1 MSFVHLHTHTEYSL
15 LDGSNKIK
23 SYVKKCLDMGMTAAA
38 ITDHGNMYGVTKF
51 YDECIAQGLKPII
64 GCEVYVAPGS
74 RFDREIVKGEDRYFH
89 LILLAENDL
98 GYHNLIKIVS
108 AGYVEG
114 FYYKPRVDFE
124 IIEKYHEGIICLS
137 ACLAGEVARA
147 LDRGAYDEAKEVAL
161 RYRDCFG
168 ENNYFLEMQ
177 DHGIAAQQNVNQGL
191 LRLSKETGI
200 PLVVTNDCHYTNK
213 EDAYSHDVLLCI
225 QTAAK
230 LEDVDRMRFET
241 EEFYVKSEEEML
253 ELFPYA
259 KEAVYRTQEIA
270 DRCNVEI
277 KYHIAGL
284 PPFDVPEGYNA
295 WTYLNKLC
303 FDGLKE
309 RYGDDAHL
317 YEDRLN
323 YELNTIKEMGYVE
336 YFLIVWDFINYART
350 HNIPVGPGRGSAAGS
365 LISYTTGITDI
376 DPMKYNLVFERFLN
390 PERVSMPDIDTDF
403 DPEGREEVIDY
414 VRKKYGDDCVT
425 QIVTFGTLK
434 PKSVVQD
441 VGRVMGL
448 PIPFTNS
455 IKKLIP
461 DVMPDDKKVT
471 IENAIAYNPE
481 LKAMYESDDE
491 VRKLLDICMSLE
503 GLPRNTGVH
512 AAGVVISGKPTD
524 EYMPLALGKGDVI
537 ITQYEKEVIEEIGLL
552 KMDFLGLRNLTVIN
566 DTIKQV
572 EKNHNITLDLHEI
585 DYNDK
590 GVMEL
595 FAEGK
600 TDGVFQ
606 FESAGMKSLLK
617 RLNPTQIGDLILANA
632 VYRPGPMDFIP
643 DIIDCKNTGKQSPII
658 EKFPLLKDVLSDT
671 YGFPVYQEQVMQI
684 MTTCAGYT
692 MGRAD
697 NVRRMM
703 SKKKKDKLAAER
715 PAFVQ
720 GCHEKN
726 GISAEDANWLFD
738 QLMPFALYGFNKS
751 HATAYS
757 YVAVQTAYLKKYYPL
772 EFMAALMTSVLN
784 SSTKIAE
791 YIGECREE
799 GINLLPP
806 DVNYGEADFS
816 VDNGNIR
823 YGLSAIKSVGSSTVL
838 SIIKER
844 EQNGMYRDLE
854 DFITRVSMYDANK
867 RTVENLIKAG
877 ALDSLEGN
885 RNQKIQ
891 IYQEI
896 MDSVNH
902 NKKNSMAGQMSLFDF
917 ANEEQKEDLKISLP
931 NVEEFPKEVLLAFE
945 RELMGV
951 YVSGHPLDEYI
962 PLLEKNVTAHAR
974 EFMSNSDVEEA
985 TEAEAINEG
994 FASIKDG
1001 AEVVVGGIIMD
1012 STIKYTKNGK
1022 AMAFINLEDLTGS
1035 LEVIL
1040 FPNSFEK
1047 ARPIVTEGNKVFVKG
1062 HVQNEDERGAKLICD
1077 DIKSFADSK
1086 REIWIKF
1093 ANKEAYD
1100 ASEGKLLENIRL
1112 MDGNDALG
1120 IYLAEEKA
1128 YKRMGA
1134 NNSVDASEDNVTH
1147 LRDLFGSENV
1157 KVIYKK
1163 VEFASRNKRW

>member
-23 SYVKKCLDMGMTAAA
+23 AYVKKCLDMGMTAAA

-51 YDECIAQGLKPII
+51 YDECMAQGLKPVI

-74 RFDREIVKGEDRYFH
+74 RFDREMVKGEDRYYH
-89 LILLAENDL
+89 LILLAENDV
-98 GYHNLIKIVS
+98 GYHNLMKIVS
-108 AGYVEG
+108 IGYVDG

-124 IIEKYHEGIICLS
+124 TIEKYHEGLICLS

-147 LDRGAYDEAKEVAL
+147 LNRGDYEEAKKVAIQ
-161 RYRDCFG
+161 YRDCFG
-168 ENNYFLEMQ
+168 KDNYFLEMQ
-177 DHGIAAQQNVNQGL
+177 DHGIAEQKNVNQGL
-191 LRLSKETGI
+191 LRLSRETGI
-200 PLVVTNDCHYTNK
+200 PLVATNDCHYTNK

-225 QTAAK
+225 QTAAR
-230 LEDVDRMRFET
+230 LEDEDRMRFET

-284 PPFDVPEGYNA
+284 PPFDVPEGYDA

-309 RYGDDAHL
+309 RYGDKSTQ
-317 YEDRLN
+317 YEQRLT

-350 HNIPVGPGRGSAAGS
+350 HGIPVGPGRGSAAGS

-376 DPMKYNLVFERFLN
+376 DPMEYKLVFERFLN

-461 DVMPDDKKVT
+461 DAIPEKKVT
-471 IENAIAYNPE
+471 IETALAYSPE
-481 LKAMYESDDE
+481 LKAIYDSDDQ
-491 VRKLLDICMSLE
+491 VRQLLDICKSLE

-512 AAGVVISGKPTD
+512 AAGVVISGKPTV

-537 ITQYEKEVIEEIGLL
+537 ITQYEKEVIEAIGLL
-552 KMDFLGLRNLTVIN
+552 KMDFLGLRNLTVIS

-572 EKNHNITLDLHEI
+572 EKNYNIKLDMHEI
-585 DYNDK
+585 DYNDPA
-590 GVMEL
+590 VMEL

-600 TDGVFQ
+600 TEGVFQ
-606 FESAGMKSLLK
+606 FESSGMKGLLK
-617 RLNPTQIGDLILANA
+617 QLNPTHIGDLVLANA

-643 DIIDCKNTGKQSPII
+643 NIIECKNTGKQSPFI
-658 EKFPLLKDVLSDT
+658 EKFPILKDVLSDT

-684 MTTCAGYT
+684 MTTCAGFT

-697 NVRRMM
+697 NVRRFM
-703 SKKKKDKLAAER
+703 SKKKRDKLAAER

-720 GCHEKN
+720 GCQETN
-726 GISAEDANWLFD
+726 GIGEADAGWLFD
-738 QLMPFALYGFNKS
+738 QLMPFAEYGFNKS
-751 HATAYS
+751 HAVAYS

-772 EFMAALMTSVLN
+772 EYMASLMTSVLN

-791 YIGECREE
+791 YIAECREA
-799 GINLLPP
+799 GIKLLPP

-823 YGLSAIKSVGSSTVL
+823 YGLSAIKSVGGSTVL
-838 SIIKER
+838 SIIEER
-844 EQNGMYRDLE
+844 EKYGLYRDLE
-854 DFITRVSMYDANK
+854 DFINRVSKYDANK

-885 RNQKIQ
+885 RRQKVL
-891 IYQEI
+891 IYQQI

-902 NKKNSMAGQMSLFDF
+902 SKKNSMAGQMTLFDF
-917 ANEEQKEDLKISLP
+917 ADEEQKEALKISLP
-931 NVEEFPKEVLLAFE
+931 EADEFPKELLLAFE
-945 RELMGV
+945 KELMGV
-951 YVSGHPLDEYI
+951 YVSGHPLDDYI
-962 PLLEKNVTAHAR
+962 PVLEKNVTAHAS
-974 EFMSNSDVEEA
+974 EFMSSADADDEANGQMEEA
-985 TEAEAINEG
+985 YAT
-994 FASIKDG
+994 IKDG

-1022 AMAFINLEDLTGS
+1022 AMAFIHIEDLTGP
-1035 LEVIL
+1035 LEVII

-1047 ARPIVTEGNKVFVKG
+1047 SRALLAEGNKIFIKG

-1077 DIKSFADSK
+1077 DIKSFDDCA
-1086 REIWIKF
+1086 REIWIQF
-1093 ANKEAYD
+1093 SNKDAYNVAEA
-1100 ASEGKLLENIRL
+1100 KLLETIRQ
-1112 MDGNDALG
+1112 MDGNDALI
-1120 IYLAEEKA
+1120 IYLTEEKA
-1128 YKRMGA
+1128 VKRMGA
-1134 NNSVDASEDNVTH
+1134 NCSLSASENNLAA
-1147 LRDLFGSENV
+1147 LRGLFGEENV
-1157 KVIYKK
+1157 KTVDKK
-1163 VEFASRNKRW
+1163 IEFEKTRRRY

>member
-23 SYVKKCLDMGMTAAA
+23 SYVKKCLDLGMTAAA

-51 YDECIAQGLKPII
+51 YDECMAQGLKPII

-74 RFDREIVKGEDRYFH
+74 RFDREMVKGEDRYYH

-98 GYHNLIKIVS
+98 GYHNLMKIVS
-108 AGYVEG
+108 VGYVEG

-124 IIEKYHEGIICLS
+124 TIEKYHEGIICLS

-147 LDRGAYDEAKEVAL
+147 LNRGDYEEAKRVAIQ
-161 RYRDCFG
+161 YRDCFG
-168 ENNYFLEMQ
+168 ANNYFLEMQ
-177 DHGIAAQQNVNQGL
+177 DHGIAEQQNVNQGL

-200 PLVVTNDCHYTNK
+200 PLVATNDCHYTNK

-225 QTAAK
+225 QTAAR
-230 LEDVDRMRFET
+230 LDDVDRMRFET

-277 KYHIAGL
+277 QYHIAGL
-284 PPFDVPEGYNA
+284 PPFAVPEGYNA
-295 WTYLNKLC
+295 WTYLNKIC

-309 RYGDDAHL
+309 RYKEKAKD
-317 YEDRLN
+317 YEERLT

-350 HNIPVGPGRGSAAGS
+350 HGIPVGPGRGSAAGS

-376 DPMKYNLVFERFLN
+376 DPMEYKLVFERFLN

-461 DVMPDDKKVT
+461 DAIPEKKVT
-471 IENAIAYNPE
+471 IETALAYSPE
-481 LKAMYESDDE
+481 LKAIYESDDQ
-491 VRKLLDICMSLE
+491 VRQLLDICKSLE

-512 AAGVVISGKPTD
+512 AAGVVISGKPTV

-537 ITQYEKEVIEEIGLL
+537 ITQYEKEVIEDIGLL
-552 KMDFLGLRNLTVIN
+552 KMDFLGLRNLTVIS

-572 EKNHNITLDLHEI
+572 EKNYNIKLDMHKI
-585 DYNDK
+585 DYNDPA
-590 GVMEL
+590 VMEL
-595 FAEGK
+595 FADGK
-600 TDGVFQ
+600 TEGVFQ
-606 FESAGMKSLLK
+606 FESSGMKGLLK
-617 RLNPTQIGDLILANA
+617 QLNPTHIGDLVLANA

-643 DIIDCKNTGKQSPII
+643 DIIECKNTGKQSPFI

-684 MTTCAGYT
+684 MTICAGFT

-697 NVRRMM
+697 NVRRFM
-703 SKKKKDKLAAER
+703 SKKKGDKLAAER

-720 GCHEKN
+720 GCFETN
-726 GISAEDANWLFD
+726 GISEADAGWLFD
-738 QLMPFALYGFNKS
+738 QLMPFAKYGFNKS
-751 HATAYS
+751 HAVAYS

-772 EFMAALMTSVLN
+772 EYMASLMTSVLN

-791 YIGECREE
+791 YIAECREA
-799 GINLLPP
+799 GIKLLPP

-816 VDNGNIR
+816 VDNGSIR
-823 YGLSAIKSVGSSTVL
+823 YGLSAIKSVGGSTVL
-838 SIIKER
+838 SIIEER
-844 EQNGMYRDLE
+844 ERNGLYHDLE
-854 DFITRVSMYDANK
+854 DFITRVSKYDANK

-877 ALDSLEGN
+877 ALDTLDGN
-885 RNQKIQ
+885 RRQKIL
-891 IYQEI
+891 IYQQI
-896 MDSVNH
+896 MDSVSH
-902 NKKNSMAGQMSLFDF
+902 NKKNTMEGQMSLFDF
-917 ANEEQKEDLKISLP
+917 ATDKQKEELKVQLP
-931 NVEEFPKEVLLAFE
+931 QADEFPKELMLAFE
-945 RELMGV
+945 KELMGV
-951 YVSGHPLDEYI
+951 YVSGHPLDDYI
-962 PLLEKNVTAHAR
+962 PILEKNVTAHAS
-974 EFMSNSDVEEA
+974 EFMSDADGDDEGALSGEESY
-985 TEAEAINEG
+985 
-994 FASIKDG
+994 ASIKDG

-1012 STIKYTKNGK
+1012 STVKYTKNGK
-1022 AMAFINLEDLTGS
+1022 AMSFINIEDLTGT
-1035 LEVIL
+1035 LEVIV

-1047 ARPIVTEGNKVFVKG
+1047 SRALIAEGNKVFIKG

-1077 DIKSFADSK
+1077 DIKSFDDCS
-1086 REIWIKF
+1086 REIWIQF
-1093 ANKEAYD
+1093 ANKDIYS
-1100 ASEGKLLENIRL
+1100 ASEGQLLDTIRE
-1112 MDGNDALG
+1112 MDGNDSLV
-1120 IYLAEEKA
+1120 IYLTEEKA
-1128 YKRMGA
+1128 VKRMGA
-1134 NNSVDASEDNVTH
+1134 NCSLAASLDNLSTLRGLYGEDNV
-1147 LRDLFGSENV
+1147 
-1157 KVIYKK
+1157 KVVDKK
-1163 VEFASRNKRW
+1163 IEFEKTRRRY